1 LGHLKEAFEGVV
13 GPFLGVF
20 SKGEEQYIDFSI
32 FGKSGLNYQL
42 GA

>member
-13 GPFLGVF
+13 GPLSAF

-32 FGKSGLNYQL
+32 FGKSGLNYL
-42 GA
+42 FGT